1 MTTHYDDTPT
11 SKRRRGI
18 EDLVLRIESEFLAVP
33 DLQLT
38 VSEAER
44 RFASDEI
51 ACEAVLEA
59 LVDAA
64 VLVKTSDRVYSRFFP
79 RLMAA

>member
-1 MTTHYDDTPT
+1 MTTHYDDTQT
-11 SKRRRGI
+11 SKRRQGI

-38 VSEAER
+38 VSEAGR
-44 RFASDEI
+44 RFGSDEI
-51 ACEAVLEA
+51 TCEAVLEA